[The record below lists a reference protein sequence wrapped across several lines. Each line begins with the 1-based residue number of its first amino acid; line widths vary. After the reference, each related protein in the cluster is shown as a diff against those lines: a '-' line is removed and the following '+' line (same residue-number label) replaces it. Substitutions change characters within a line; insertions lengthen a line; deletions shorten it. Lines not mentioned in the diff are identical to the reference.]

1 MEMEIKIIAVKQYT
15 MGGEGVVHRRPG
27 EVEMTK
33 YHGRFE
39 RERLLLSNNVP
50 WEVMKILT
58 GIVKGITL
66 KACRDKRGH
75 GRWRWLRHG
84 VKTIKDTYYEGGH
97 RRWI

>member
-1 MEMEIKIIAVKQYT
+1 MEIKIIAVKQYT

-50 WEVMKILT
+50 WEMMKMLT
-58 GIVKGITL
+58 GIVK
-66 KACRDKRGH
+66 
-75 GRWRWLRHG
+75 
-84 VKTIKDTYYEGGH
+84 
-97 RRWI
+97 

>member
-1 MEMEIKIIAVKQYT
+1 MKEVIGGEDEMEMEIKIIAVKQYT

-50 WEVMKILT
+50 WEVMKMLT
-58 GIVKGITL
+58 GIVK
-66 KACRDKRGH
+66 
-75 GRWRWLRHG
+75 
-84 VKTIKDTYYEGGH
+84 
-97 RRWI
+97 